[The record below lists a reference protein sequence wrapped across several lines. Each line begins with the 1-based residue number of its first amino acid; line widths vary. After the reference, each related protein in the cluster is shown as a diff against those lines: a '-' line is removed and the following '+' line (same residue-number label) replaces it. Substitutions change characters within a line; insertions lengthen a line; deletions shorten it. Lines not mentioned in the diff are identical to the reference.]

1 MTELHESLTVHIAFD
16 QTPQAAEAYMAS
28 LPLVDGKRVV
38 PIRIEI
44 GDLIIERRVDLVLKS
59 PRTYP
64 GNVIMDIQWGPHDG
78 GPYPIF
84 EGMLSVE
91 ETGPNVCRIDLDGH
105 YQPPL
110 GLAGAVFDA
119 AVGHHIALVAS
130 RQLLNEIKTGLEVGY
145 AKPGATSS
153 EAA

>member
-16 QTPQAAEAYMAS
+16 QTPQAAEAYLAS

-44 GDLIIERRVDLVLKS
+44 GDLVIERRVDLVLKS

-84 EGMLSVE
+84 NGMLSVE
-91 ETGPNVCRIDLDGH
+91 ETGTNICRIDLDGH

-119 AVGHHIALVAS
+119 AIGHRIALGAS
-130 RQLLNEIKTGLEVGY
+130 RQLLDEIKTGFEM
-145 AKPGATSS
+145 ATKSPVR
-153 EAA
+153 